1 MGLPGCWN
9 GLMKKD
15 RKFGGDIKLKGV
27 GGEFVRERQKVV
39 LLFVISLLQLPLLGA
54 INYIVISP
62 EADEG

>member
-1 MGLPGCWN
+1 
-9 GLMKKD
+9 MKKD

>member
-1 MGLPGCWN
+1 M